1 LQYLGLE
8 SVFSSGNYWVNMQV
22 CYAGLKGISFDL
34 GDNSRW
40 EFVLLDHTQ
49 TGVVPQRQTEGKEAN
64 GNVSDDDDEE
74 KANNEV
80 VDLPPSWVDR
90 LKVTKEQFESRSPS
104 GSKTSL
110 YKDARWEIFAEY
122 NRQDGMVSRITM
134 LEEDSNSTDYIREVY
149 GNRRSFIPYVRD
161 KLSERIRTPRDHK
174 IHESFNP
181 GRVHGLKEHIMV
193 NGITKE
199 MQFYA
204 TARSDGLV
212 RRVDTPKKVSLSD
225 KGYAFLCGPRR
236 QARLP

>member
-90 LKVTKEQFESRSPS
+90 FMVTKEQFESRCPS

-149 GNRRSFIPYVRD
+149 GNRRSFILYVRG
-161 KLSERIRTPRDHK
+161 KLSERILLEIIKSMNTL
-174 IHESFNP
+174 ILEGSM
-181 GRVHGLKEHIMV
+181 GLR
-193 NGITKE
+193 NT
-199 MQFYA
+199 
-204 TARSDGLV
+204 
-212 RRVDTPKKVSLSD
+212 
-225 KGYAFLCGPRR
+225 
-236 QARLP
+236 